1 MVEYGLPGRGLSQTP
16 CNGVDMERLWT
27 LDDLAR
33 FAHHPDAAVRD
44 WAVHRLMRL
53 FPEQAG
59 DILVTLLDDPY
70 VFITRWAV
78 DFLGCT
84 GERERYGPVL
94 LAYLFK
100 SFGATYEHIA
110 LALARLD
117 YREALPLLLERLQE
131 LSRRFPEGWG
141 RGHYFLFQALGIFG
155 GQEVRQ
161 ALWKVANILPG
172 DELDRTNVFLALLEA
187 ALPADVIRLVELYR
201 SREAGRERSRYL
213 RALAGAAEVDGLTGE
228 LLEAVPYGLG
238 EVLESA
244 AEWLGAIP
252 PWSAPC
258 LEELERAFRRKQQG
272 IFAVLLAE
280 ARRIVAERGDDIAAW
295 RLAWDTGIRPRG
307 YPRRALLTLLILEAL
322 ASHPHPYPKL
332 RDHESALG
340 LALLAA
346 LSLDRDDEAWLERAE
361 DRTAAL
367 LEILLSDREHVLP
380 DVIEQVVALGPA
392 IAPRLIAALDP
403 AADTWG
409 MIRLVRAIEQLAR
422 RYPGSCDA
430 AAPLLV
436 SAIEDSKGD
445 FILEACL
452 DALAAIGPAAVSAI
466 GPHLGDEDVARQI
479 YLTGALEEIPTE
491 EAARLVLDA
500 IAAAGGYYD
509 EMQVVAL
516 RGIGSRAAIEPL
528 YRFWQ
533 AGDEDGELVETLFVL
548 CQLHGV
554 DYPELSEW
562 RSRIQ
567 EAQSKLAEVAGKTL
581 SEILGKR
588 ATEEKKSTAGRRT
601 RHKGIGSKERRRRAA
616 QRKEQRRRKKGKR

>member
-1 MVEYGLPGRGLSQTP
+1 ML
-16 CNGVDMERLWT
+16 CDGVDMEQLWT

-33 FAHHPDAAVRD
+33 FAHHPEAVVRD
-44 WAVHRLMRL
+44 WAVRRLVRL

-70 VFITRWAV
+70 SFIVHRAAY
-78 DFLGCT
+78 FLGRS

-94 LAYLFK
+94 LAHLCK
-100 SFGATYEHIA
+100 APDSTYEDIG
-110 LALARLD
+110 LALAHLD

-141 RGHYFLFQALGIFG
+141 RGHYFLFQSLGIFG

-161 ALWKVANILPG
+161 ALWQVANVLPA
-172 DELDRTNVFLALLEA
+172 DELGRPNVLLALLEA
-187 ALPADVIRLVELYR
+187 ALPADVVRLVELYR
-201 SREAGRERSRYL
+201 SREAGGERDRYL
-213 RALAGAAEVDGLTGE
+213 RALAGAAGVEYLTGE
-228 LLEAVPYGLG
+228 LLEAMPYGLG
-238 EVLESA
+238 GVLESA
-244 AEWLGAIP
+244 GEWLGAVL
-252 PWSAPC
+252 PWSTPC
-258 LEELERAFRRKQQG
+258 LEGLERAFRHKQQG

-307 YPRRALLTLLILEAL
+307 YPRRTLLTLLILEAL
-322 ASHPHPYPKL
+322 AGHPHPYPKL
-332 RDHESALG
+332 RDYESALG

-346 LSLDRDDEAWLERAE
+346 LSLDRDDQAWLERAE

-380 DVIEQVVALGPA
+380 DVVEQVVALGPA
-392 IAPRLIAALDP
+392 VAPRLIAALDP
-403 AADTWG
+403 AKDTWG
-409 MIRLVRAIEQLAR
+409 MIRLVRAIEQMAR
-422 RYPGSCDA
+422 RHPGSCDA

-436 SAIEDSKGD
+436 SMIDDSKGD

-466 GPHLGDEDVARQI
+466 GPHLSDEDITRQI

-491 EAARLVLDA
+491 EAARLLLDA
-500 IAAAGGYYD
+500 IAAAGYYD
-509 EMQVVAL
+509 ELQVAAL

-533 AGDEDGELVETLFVL
+533 DGDEDSGLVEALFVL

-554 DYPELSEW
+554 DYPELPEW
-562 RSRIQ
+562 RKRIQ
-567 EAQSKLAEVAGKTL
+567 EAESELTKLVGKTL
-581 SEILGKR
+581 VEIVGKR
-588 ATEEKKSTAGRRT
+588 TTEGKKSTAGRRT
-601 RHKGIGSKERRRRAA
+601 RHKGIGSKERRKRAA